1 MLNAVRPTWKRGA
14 IVFLLL
20 VPFVMSAC
28 ITVESDLLATPTPVP
43 AAASAQAEGSLAPAA
58 PLVTPTPVPTPA
70 PTPEPIEAEVLGF
83 VPYWLLEDAAESI
96 DPSLLTTAAFHSV
109 EASQD
114 GRLVARKPNGQV
126 PGGWAALGSDA
137 FASLKEDLQEAGV
150 KVVPVVQ
157 RTAWTQ
163 GTRERAIK
171 LLSTRKNRRALVK
184 NITEFVEARGFDGV
198 NLDFEPIPARVAD
211 EYVLLVRELRAALDA
226 VDPELHLSLDVVPG
240 LENYD
245 LAALT
250 ADDAADLAVIMGYGY
265 STPASAVAASTAP
278 LVGGAAGDLS
288 TTVAAALEQTAGDG
302 GRLMLALPWYGLSWP
317 TQSDAAGAQVRRG
330 DGLAEA
336 ATANYAAAVRGAIR
350 GGRRY
355 DSEQESAW
363 TAYAAK
369 SCSSCE
375 PTWRQVWY
383 DDPDSFGAKIEFAL
397 EQGLA
402 GVGVWA
408 AGMDGPREEL
418 WWALRHQLQPSLD
431 DAPPNGS
438 PALDPRTVQGD
449 VDGLDVIRGS
459 ASLRLFA
466 ADDPEGSGL
475 ALVRVGLDGEVDE
488 AGRLTVGRSY
498 PAVDRL
504 DFPLGDPET
513 GGSAETGPRSIYV
526 QWRDVAGNWSI
537 PVVLE
542 AHVLDPDTTATPADL

>member
-1 MLNAVRPTWKRGA
+1 MLNASRLTLKHRV
-14 IVFLLL
+14 IVLLLL
-20 VPFVMSAC
+20 VPFVVSAC
-28 ITVESDLLATPTPVP
+28 ITVESDLLATPTAAP
-43 AAASAQAEGSLAPAA
+43 AEASAEAGGPLTPAPV
-58 PLVTPTPVPTPA
+58 VTPTPL
-70 PTPEPIEAEVLGF
+70 PTPEPTPEPVEAEVLGF

-96 DPSLLTTAAFHSV
+96 DPSLLTIAAFHSV

-114 GRLVARKPNGQV
+114 GRLVAKKPNGQV

-137 FASLKEDLQEAGV
+137 FVSLKEDLQEAGV

-163 GTRERAIK
+163 GTRERAIN
-171 LLSTRKNRRALVK
+171 LLSKKKNRTALVER
-184 NITEFVEARGFDGV
+184 ITQFVQTRGFDGV

-211 EYVLLVRELRAALDA
+211 QYVLFVRELRAALDA
-226 VDPELHLSLDVVPG
+226 VDPELHLSVDVVPG

-265 STPASAVAASTAP
+265 STRASAVASSTAP

-302 GRLMLALPWYGLSWP
+302 GRVMLALPWYGLAWP
-317 TQSDAAGAQVRRG
+317 TQSAAAGAQVRTG
-330 DGLAEA
+330 QDLDGPS
-336 ATANYAAAVRGAIR
+336 TADYQAAVRGAVR
-350 GGRRY
+350 GGRNY

-363 TAYAAK
+363 TAYATK
-369 SCSSCE
+369 SCSRCE

-383 DDPDSFGAKIEFAL
+383 DDPDSFGAKVGFAL

-418 WWALRHQLQPSLD
+418 WWALRNQIRPRLD
-431 DAPPNGS
+431 EAPPNGS
-438 PALDPRTVQGD
+438 PALDPGTVQGD
-449 VDGLDVIRGS
+449 IDGLDVIRGS
-459 ASLRLFA
+459 ATLRLFA
-466 ADDPEGSGL
+466 ADDVDGSGL
-475 ALVRVGLDGEVDE
+475 ALVRIGLDGEVDE
-488 AGRLTVGRSY
+488 AGRLAVGRSY
-498 PAVDRL
+498 PAVERL
-504 DFPLGDPET
+504 EFPLADPET
-513 GGSAETGPRSIYV
+513 GGSDDEGPRSIHV
-526 QWRDVAGNWSI
+526 QWRDLAGNWSI